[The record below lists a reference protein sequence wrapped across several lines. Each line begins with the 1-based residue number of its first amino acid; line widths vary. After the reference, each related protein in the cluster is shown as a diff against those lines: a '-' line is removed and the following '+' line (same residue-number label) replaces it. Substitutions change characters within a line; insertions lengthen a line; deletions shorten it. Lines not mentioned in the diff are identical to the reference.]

1 MLREQFCPLVCKLC
15 AIFVY
20 FYLFFF
26 QKSYR
31 SFLMEN
37 LKVKQLET
45 DNLKLLRNRL
55 EAEERGASRLGKGNL
70 VTEGVADSDEEDEI
84 GTR

>member
-1 MLREQFCPLVCKLC
+1 
-15 AIFVY
+15 
-20 FYLFFF
+20 
-26 QKSYR
+26 
-31 SFLMEN
+31 MEN